1 MDEGDK
7 EKSGKSK
14 DEINEIV
21 LFKNF
26 IGTWSNIII
35 YKEKKVTDFLNFY
48 FLQKKIQIN

>member
-21 LFKNF
+21 LFK
-26 IGTWSNIII
+26 ILLVLALI
-35 YKEKKVTDFLNFY
+35 
-48 FLQKKIQIN
+48 